1 VFKDKIEVKAVF
13 PMPDIMPQ
21 ERTSTL

>member
-21 ERTSTL
+21 ECTSAS